1 MAFNDEY
8 RPDDGLQDQGTQ
20 DLEQSYAETAQK
32 AKGLGRKGVDTA
44 KRHGDNYIKK
54 KLGINSE
61 AAKDK
66 AAGVAKKAGKKM
78 ANAAGKAAKSA
89 GKKIGGAVAKFASKL
104 SAAALK
110 LLAPFALYII
120 GAIVV
125 VGVVAAAASIIID
138 EEYSRTNQANYQH
151 VDYTDG
157 NTLMKNYVNSAGNV
171 YFNNETKRYELA
183 KGEAPTEANKLYYV
197 YYAIMANQ
205 SRWFVEYE
213 RTDTKPGDEGAGTKD
228 NPYFKPIKREDA
240 YTKYTLD
247 GYLFNN
253 NVIDKVG
260 LRPVSGDK
268 QVKLEDLI
276 DESAAESVKKLS
288 MNVNLLYLLNS
299 TMNGELY
306 GTGKSQMFFAEQFV
320 KPVYH
325 DEQYNFKALTEY
337 RDMTAEEKA
346 KYASKAHGDAEDST
360 LEAQFQEKYQ
370 LWSETLDAQNE
381 ARGGS
386 NTSSSNSSSSG
397 GATAEGISN
406 PILKKA
412 VEWGLN
418 QMGKGITYSL
428 YGARNGSDGTM
439 DCSGFVSTALKEAG
453 MPDVPLMSTVT
464 MLQNSNALGQS
475 GTLFKEVDYK
485 TAKKGTIIVV
495 GGLAGGGANGHTFF
509 LMEDFHGDDTKVLEC
524 SYGYNGLSKEGTFVA
539 ASMNY
544 NQVVALEPVA
554 TSPSSSSSS
563 SSSSAAA
570 SGKDKKTSA
579 NLSESTDNVYKDKI
593 TTGVLNAQSRVYDTS
608 YKPDLKNDLYTHESV
623 NYPRYVPGDY
633 LIEDKS
639 AASVASDFSI
649 SKLASAIGGVKQ
661 GYDGSI
667 AMDGNKV
674 ARYKPGVNPLG
685 KYADEKDK
693 LVKWAVE
700 NGYNPAWV
708 VAVVSVLTDNGART
722 LDVSE
727 YNFTNDPEVLQASE
741 DAAASSSSGTTTEA
755 STTAEKTLQE
765 FMNEGRVKWQGKEYT
780 YYSIQE
786 FPEQAVAAPG
796 GVPGKWF
803 DGGYMK
809 DKDGYLVLAS
819 DKDFGTIVDT
829 PFGAKGKVY
838 DRGVSGNHYDVF
850 IDETGA
856 SSGGPATTGGDGT
869 GTAPTTDEEPADGED
884 TTAASGTGTGIQNTN
899 YGAQYYN
906 LLKQFDTMEGGLEF
920 MLKKLMDGN
929 ESAAWS
935 EETAKKLGLNKQDYK
950 AVNSLYKKVG
960 GLGEVHVKMGDAERK
975 VYTYEGEGLE
985 DKNALQVISID
996 GKTDDTEINGRRKY
1010 YSKTEYVAF
1019 GTGSAGVLS
1028 KDHPYAIEREDGDTS
1043 KPKMTTGMWDYGFG
1057 SIFKISKMTYYAYE
1071 IGIDKEGRY
1080 FLEKDNTGNWFQQL
1094 FNGGDLAEDTQYQIL
1109 GATTAFGSLD
1119 MSNEIAESQYEIE
1132 QVIEKLKNG
1141 PQVLGGDDIAI
1152 LNAHKENGTSIK
1164 TKDGAKEINPGNFI
1178 VSTKP
1183 VLKEEPVLSDSNG
1196 GQYLLDYVQNY
1207 ETYVPSSVK
1216 NDLDV
1221 VNRYRA
1227 MNDMNEAAQTVLNK
1241 IADIFADSI
1250 GGSGNNKSGSSGG
1263 GEYDASRFTGKTYKG
1278 TGSYKGDIPV
1288 ASSGNAEQDEFLNK
1302 VSEGA
1307 MNSWVKYGVL
1317 PSVVIAQAIN
1327 ESGWGKSSLS
1337 VQQNNL
1343 FGVKGTGDAGTGSW
1357 ATGEDNADGSS
1368 YTINAN
1374 FAAYSSWSASIE
1386 AHGKL
1391 ISGNTGMS
1399 NYLAA
1404 VKEKDALKSITAIKN
1419 GGYATATDYVE
1430 VTMNIIN
1437 DFGLLE
1443 YDKYAI
1449 EYTDKN
1455 GFEATAS
1462 GQVSN
1467 NPDTGSQSSAKADNV
1482 AGQSVWGDGTGF
1494 WDGVVDFFTSIQ
1506 EVFLGLFNDGETF
1519 DPTMFSLETITN
1531 DKPLTRLKDG
1541 KVVEVFAPGSLT
1553 VNGTD
1558 AYQWDRYANKLS
1570 NENATMLLRQF
1581 VASIETRDNRPVY
1594 YDEVYDTF
1602 GNYDLSRILE
1612 EHFKQSVEGLFKK
1625 AEPPASSST
1634 SFRPEIA
1641 GELFA
1646 GTKVAESTVTRTFGW
1661 YKDGDA
1667 VKFSPGITFKGEK
1680 DHDIKAFKSGKVV
1693 FAGDTE
1699 YGKTVIIRTNGGTE
1713 QIAYAGLGQINV
1725 KVGDAVS
1732 ADTVIGKSGSSG
1744 EVTIM
1749 GIRSNED
1756 LSKGLPAAPTTAEE
1770 VDKLG
1775 YFDMSS
1781 QFGVTGDK
1789 LKELQV
1795 KVNGYDMN
1803 SGTGKPSASA
1813 IKSGGSAKLGDFIAT
1828 SGELIMPLKLE
1839 ANQKATVTSP
1849 FGPRSF
1855 DGFHYGTDFVTGSDA
1870 TRIIAA
1876 ADGEVIISDNTTDTL
1891 GYAEMVVIKHS
1902 DNLYTSY
1909 AHMKAGSRTVK
1920 VGDRVKQGDELGTIG
1935 MTGMVTGV
1943 HLHFEVGRWG
1953 AGGMQDRVDPM
1964 TVIK

>member
-1 MAFNDEY
+1 
-8 RPDDGLQDQGTQ
+8 
-20 DLEQSYAETAQK
+20 
-32 AKGLGRKGVDTA
+32 
-44 KRHGDNYIKK
+44 
-54 KLGINSE
+54 
-61 AAKDK
+61 
-66 AAGVAKKAGKKM
+66 
-78 ANAAGKAAKSA
+78 
-89 GKKIGGAVAKFASKL
+89 
-104 SAAALK
+104 
-110 LLAPFALYII
+110 
-120 GAIVV
+120 
-125 VGVVAAAASIIID
+125 
-138 EEYSRTNQANYQH
+138 
-151 VDYTDG
+151 
-157 NTLMKNYVNSAGNV
+157 
-171 YFNNETKRYELA
+171 
-183 KGEAPTEANKLYYV
+183 
-197 YYAIMANQ
+197 
-205 SRWFVEYE
+205 
-213 RTDTKPGDEGAGTKD
+213 
-228 NPYFKPIKREDA
+228 
-240 YTKYTLD
+240 
-247 GYLFNN
+247 
-253 NVIDKVG
+253 
-260 LRPVSGDK
+260 
-268 QVKLEDLI
+268 
-276 DESAAESVKKLS
+276 
-288 MNVNLLYLLNS
+288 
-299 TMNGELY
+299 
-306 GTGKSQMFFAEQFV
+306 
-320 KPVYH
+320 
-325 DEQYNFKALTEY
+325 
-337 RDMTAEEKA
+337 
-346 KYASKAHGDAEDST
+346 
-360 LEAQFQEKYQ
+360 
-370 LWSETLDAQNE
+370 
-381 ARGGS
+381 
-386 NTSSSNSSSSG
+386 
-397 GATAEGISN
+397 
-406 PILKKA
+406 
-412 VEWGLN
+412 
-418 QMGKGITYSL
+418 MGKGITYSL

-439 DCSGFVSTALKEAG
+439 DCSGFVSMALKEAG
-453 MPDVPLMSTVT
+453 MSDVPIMSTVT

-570 SGKDKKTSA
+570 SGKDKKESA

-608 YKPDLKNDLYTHESV
+608 YNPDLKNDLYTHESV

-639 AASVASDFSI
+639 ASSVASDFSI

-661 GYDGSI
+661 GEDGSI
-667 AMDGNKV
+667 TMDGDKV

-700 NGYNPAWV
+700 KGYNPAWV

-727 YNFTNDPEVLQASE
+727 YNFTNDPEVLKASE
-741 DAAASSSSGTTTEA
+741 EAASSSSSGTTTEA

-765 FMNEGRVKWQGKEYT
+765 FMNEGRVKWQDKEYT

-838 DRGVSGNHYDVF
+838 DRGVSSNHYDVF

-869 GTAPTTDEEPADGED
+869 GTAPTTEEEQPAEGED
-884 TTAASGTGTGIQNTN
+884 TTASTGTGSGIQNTN

-996 GKTDDTEINGRRKY
+996 GKTDDTEINGQRKY

-1028 KDHPYAIEREDGDTS
+1028 KDHPYAIERESGDTS
-1043 KPKMTTGMWDYGFG
+1043 KPEMTTGMWDYGFG
-1057 SIFKISKMTYYAYE
+1057 SIMKISKMTYYAYE

-1094 FNGGDLAEDTQYQIL
+1094 YNGGDLAEDTQYQIL

-1196 GQYLLDYVQNY
+1196 GQYLLDYVENY

-1216 NDLDV
+1216 NGLDV

-1227 MNDMNEAAQTVLNK
+1227 MNDMNEASQTVLNK

-1250 GGSGNNKSGSSGG
+1250 GGSGNNKSSSSGG

-1327 ESGWGKSSLS
+1327 ESGWGKSGIS

-1357 ATGEDNADGSS
+1357 ATGEDNANGSS

-1404 VKEKDALKSITAIKN
+1404 VKEKDTLKSITAIKN

-1455 GFEATAS
+1455 GFEATAN

-1467 NPDTGSQSSAKADNV
+1467 NPDTGSQSSAKTDNV

-1506 EVFLGLFNDGETF
+1506 EVFLGIFNDGETF
-1519 DPTMFSLETITN
+1519 DPSMFSLETITN

-1541 KVVEVFAPGSLT
+1541 KAVETFAPGSLT

-1661 YKDGDA
+1661 YKDGDT

-1693 FAGDTE
+1693 FAGDTD

-1725 KVGDAVS
+1725 KADDAVS

-1781 QFGVTGDK
+1781 QFGVKGDK
-1789 LKELQV
+1789 LSELQL

-1828 SGELIMPLKLE
+1828 SGEIIMPLKLE

-1870 TRIIAA
+1870 TKIIAA

-1902 DNLYTSY
+1902 DTLYTSY

>member
-32 AKGLGRKGVDTA
+32 AKDLGRKGVDTA
-44 KRHGDNYIKK
+44 KRHGGNYVKK

-89 GKKIGGAVAKFASKL
+89 GKKIGGAVAKFAAKL
-104 SAAALK
+104 GAAALK

-213 RTDTKPGDEGAGTKD
+213 RTDTKPGDEGAGTKE

-276 DESAAESVKKLS
+276 DESAADSVKKLS

-360 LEAQFQEKYQ
+360 LETQFQEKYQ

-397 GATAEGISN
+397 GETAEGISN
-406 PILKKA
+406 PILKNA

-418 QMGKGITYSL
+418 QMGKGITYSMN
-428 YGARNGSDGTM
+428 GARNGSDGTM

-509 LMEDFHGDDTKVLEC
+509 LLEDFHGDSTKVLEC
-524 SYGYNGLSKEGTFVA
+524 SYGYNGLSKEGTFVY

-554 TSPSSSSSS
+554 TSSSSSSS
-563 SSSSAAA
+563 SGSSSAAA
-570 SGKDKKTSA
+570 SGKDKTASS
-579 NLSESTDNVYKDKI
+579 NLSEATDNVYNDKI

-608 YKPDLKNDLYTHESV
+608 YKPDLKNNLYTHESV
-623 NYPRYVPGDY
+623 NYPRYLPGDY
-633 LIEDKS
+633 LIEGKS

-649 SKLASAIGGVKQ
+649 SKLGSAIGGVKQ
-661 GYDGSI
+661 GNDGSI
-667 AMDGNKV
+667 TMDGQKV
-674 ARYKPGVNPLG
+674 GRYKPGVNPLG

-700 NGYNPAWV
+700 KGYNPAWV

-727 YNFTNDPEVLQASE
+727 YNFTNDPEVLKASE
-741 DAAASSSSGTTTEA
+741 DAASSSSSGTT
-755 STTAEKTLQE
+755 
-765 FMNEGRVKWQGKEYT
+765 
-780 YYSIQE
+780 
-786 FPEQAVAAPG
+786 
-796 GVPGKWF
+796 
-803 DGGYMK
+803 
-809 DKDGYLVLAS
+809 
-819 DKDFGTIVDT
+819 
-829 PFGAKGKVY
+829 
-838 DRGVSGNHYDVF
+838 
-850 IDETGA
+850 
-856 SSGGPATTGGDGT
+856 SGGPATTGEDGT
-869 GTAPTTDEEPADGED
+869 GTAPTTEE
-884 TTAASGTGTGIQNTN
+884 TTASSGTGRGIQNTN

-935 EETAKKLGLNKQDYK
+935 EETAKKLGLSKQDYK
-950 AVNSLYKKVG
+950 TVNSLYKKVG
-960 GLGEVHVKMGDAERK
+960 GLGDVHVKMGDAERK
-975 VYTYEGEGLE
+975 VYTYDGEGLE

-996 GKTDDTEINGRRKY
+996 GKTDDTEINGQRKY
-1010 YSKTEYVAF
+1010 YSKTEYVSF

-1028 KDHPYAIEREDGDTS
+1028 KDHPYAIEREGGDLS

-1057 SIFKISKMTYYAYE
+1057 SIMKISRMTYYAYE

-1141 PQVLGGDDIAI
+1141 PQALGGDDIAI

-1216 NDLDV
+1216 NGLDV

-1250 GGSGNNKSGSSGG
+1250 GGSGNNKSSSSAG

-1278 TGSYKGDIPV
+1278 TGPYKGDIPV

-1317 PSVVIAQAIN
+1317 PSVIIAQAIN
-1327 ESGWGKSSLS
+1327 ESGWGKSGLS

-1449 EYTDKN
+1449 EYIDKH

-1467 NPDTGSQSSAKADNV
+1467 NPDTGSQSSAKTDNV

-1541 KVVEVFAPGSLT
+1541 KVVETFAPGSLT

-1612 EHFKQSVEGLFKK
+1612 EHFKQSVEGFFKK

-1661 YKDGDA
+1661 YKDGDT

-1693 FAGDTE
+1693 FAGDTD

-1725 KVGDAVS
+1725 KVDDAVS

-1813 IKSGGSAKLGDFIAT
+1813 IKSGGSDKLGNFIAT

-1855 DGFHYGTDFVTGSDA
+1855 DDFHYGTDFVTGSDA
-1870 TRIIAA
+1870 TKIIAA

-1902 DNLYTSY
+1902 DTLYTSY

-1920 VGDRVKQGDELGTIG
+1920 VGDKVKQGDELGTIG

>member
-32 AKGLGRKGVDTA
+32 AKDLGRKGVDTA
-44 KRHGDNYIKK
+44 KRHGGNYVKK

-89 GKKIGGAVAKFASKL
+89 GKKMGGAVAKFAAKL
-104 SAAALK
+104 GAAALK

-138 EEYSRTNQANYQH
+138 EEYSRINQANYQH

-213 RTDTKPGDEGAGTKD
+213 RTDTKPGDEGAGTKE

-276 DESAAESVKKLS
+276 DESAADSVKKLS

-346 KYASKAHGDAEDST
+346 KYASKAHGEAEDST
-360 LEAQFQEKYQ
+360 LETQFQEKYQ

-386 NTSSSNSSSSG
+386 NTSSGNSSSSG
-397 GATAEGISN
+397 GATADGISN

-418 QMGKGITYSL
+418 QMGKGITYSMN
-428 YGARNGSDGTM
+428 GARNGSDGTM

-570 SGKDKKTSA
+570 SGKDKKASA

-639 AASVASDFSI
+639 ASSVASDFSI

-661 GYDGSI
+661 GNDGSI
-667 AMDGNKV
+667 TMDGDKV
-674 ARYKPGVNPLG
+674 ARYNPGVNPLG

-700 NGYNPAWV
+700 KGYNPAWV

-727 YNFTNDPEVLQASE
+727 YNFTNDPEVLKASE
-741 DAAASSSSGTTTEA
+741 ETASSSSSE
-755 STTAEKTLQE
+755 
-765 FMNEGRVKWQGKEYT
+765 
-780 YYSIQE
+780 
-786 FPEQAVAAPG
+786 
-796 GVPGKWF
+796 
-803 DGGYMK
+803 
-809 DKDGYLVLAS
+809 
-819 DKDFGTIVDT
+819 
-829 PFGAKGKVY
+829 
-838 DRGVSGNHYDVF
+838 
-850 IDETGA
+850 
-856 SSGGPATTGGDGT
+856 TTGVDGT
-869 GTAPTTDEEPADGED
+869 GTAPTTEEEQPAEGED
-884 TTAASGTGTGIQNTN
+884 ATASSGTGRGIQNTN

-960 GLGEVHVKMGDAERK
+960 GLGEVHVKMGDAERN

-996 GKTDDTEINGRRKY
+996 GKTDDTEINGQRKY

-1057 SIFKISKMTYYAYE
+1057 SIMKISKMTYYAYE

-1216 NDLDV
+1216 NGLDV

-1250 GGSGNNKSGSSGG
+1250 GGSGNNKSSSSGG

-1327 ESGWGKSSLS
+1327 ESGWGKSGLS

-1443 YDKYAI
+1443 YDKYVI

-1541 KVVEVFAPGSLT
+1541 KVVETFAPGSLT

-1612 EHFKQSVEGLFKK
+1612 ENFKQSVEGLFKK

-1661 YKDGDA
+1661 YKDGDT

-1693 FAGDTE
+1693 FAGDTD

-1725 KVGDAVS
+1725 KVDDAVS

-1770 VDKLG
+1770 VDELG

-1803 SGTGKPSASA
+1803 SGIGKPSASA

-1870 TRIIAA
+1870 TKIIAA

-1902 DNLYTSY
+1902 DTLYTSY
-1909 AHMKAGSRTVK
+1909 AHLKAGSRTVK
-1920 VGDRVKQGDELGTIG
+1920 VGDKVKQGDELGTIG
-1935 MTGMVTGV
+1935 MTGRVTGV

>member
-32 AKGLGRKGVDTA
+32 AKDLGRKGVDTA
-44 KRHGDNYIKK
+44 KRHGGNYVKK

-89 GKKIGGAVAKFASKL
+89 GKKIGGAVAKFAAKL
-104 SAAALK
+104 GAAALK

-406 PILKKA
+406 PILQKA

-418 QMGKGITYSL
+418 QVGKGITYSMN
-428 YGARNGSDGTM
+428 GARNGSDGTM
-439 DCSGFVSTALKEAG
+439 DCSGFISTALKEAG

-524 SYGYNGLSKEGTFVA
+524 SYGYNGISKEGTFVA

-570 SGKDKKTSA
+570 SGKDKKASN

-593 TTGVLNAQSRVYDTS
+593 TTGVINAQSRVYDTS

-661 GYDGSI
+661 GNDGSI
-667 AMDGNKV
+667 TMDGNKV

-700 NGYNPAWV
+700 KGYNPAWV

-741 DAAASSSSGTTTEA
+741 DAAAASS
-755 STTAEKTLQE
+755 
-765 FMNEGRVKWQGKEYT
+765 
-780 YYSIQE
+780 
-786 FPEQAVAAPG
+786 
-796 GVPGKWF
+796 
-803 DGGYMK
+803 
-809 DKDGYLVLAS
+809 
-819 DKDFGTIVDT
+819 
-829 PFGAKGKVY
+829 
-838 DRGVSGNHYDVF
+838 
-850 IDETGA
+850 
-856 SSGGPATTGGDGT
+856 SSGGPATT
-869 GTAPTTDEEPADGED
+869 AS
-884 TTAASGTGTGIQNTN
+884 SGTGRGIQNTN

-906 LLKQFDTMEGGLEF
+906 LLKQFDTMDGGLEF

-996 GKTDDTEINGRRKY
+996 GKTDDTEINGQRKY

-1028 KDHPYAIEREDGDTS
+1028 KDHPYAIEREGGDTS
-1043 KPKMTTGMWDYGFG
+1043 KPKMKTGMWDYGFG
-1057 SIFKISKMTYYAYE
+1057 SIMKISKMTYYAYE

-1216 NDLDV
+1216 NGLDV

-1250 GGSGNNKSGSSGG
+1250 GGSGNNKSSSSGG

-1327 ESGWGKSSLS
+1327 ESGWGKSGLS

-1449 EYTDKN
+1449 GYTDKN

-1541 KVVEVFAPGSLT
+1541 KVVETFAPGSLT

-1661 YKDGDA
+1661 YKDGDT

-1725 KVGDAVS
+1725 KVDDAVS

-1902 DNLYTSY
+1902 DTLYTSY

-1935 MTGMVTGV
+1935 MTGRVTGV

>member
-44 KRHGDNYIKK
+44 KRHGGNYIKK

-78 ANAAGKAAKSA
+78 ANAAGKVAKQA
-89 GKKIGGAVAKFASKL
+89 GKKISGAVAKFAAKL
-104 SAAALK
+104 GAAALK

-138 EEYSRTNQANYQH
+138 EEYSRINQANYQH

-171 YFNNETKRYELA
+171 YFNKETKRYELA

-213 RTDTKPGDEGAGTKD
+213 RTDTKPGDEGAGTKE
-228 NPYFKPIKREDA
+228 NPYFTPIKREDA

-418 QMGKGITYSL
+418 QMGKGITYSMN
-428 YGARNGSDGTM
+428 GARNGSDGTM

-509 LMEDFHGDDTKVLEC
+509 LMEDFHGDNTKVLEC

-570 SGKDKKTSA
+570 SGKDKKASA

-639 AASVASDFSI
+639 AASVASNFSI

-661 GYDGSI
+661 GNDGSI
-667 AMDGNKV
+667 TMDGDKV

-700 NGYNPAWV
+700 KGYNPSWV

-741 DAAASSSSGTTTEA
+741 DAAAASS
-755 STTAEKTLQE
+755 
-765 FMNEGRVKWQGKEYT
+765 
-780 YYSIQE
+780 
-786 FPEQAVAAPG
+786 
-796 GVPGKWF
+796 
-803 DGGYMK
+803 
-809 DKDGYLVLAS
+809 
-819 DKDFGTIVDT
+819 
-829 PFGAKGKVY
+829 
-838 DRGVSGNHYDVF
+838 
-850 IDETGA
+850 

-869 GTAPTTDEEPADGED
+869 GTAPTTEEGQPAEGED
-884 TTAASGTGTGIQNTN
+884 TTASSGTGRGIQNTN

-996 GKTDDTEINGRRKY
+996 GKTDDTEINGQRKY

-1057 SIFKISKMTYYAYE
+1057 SIIKISKMTYYAYE

-1080 FLEKDNTGNWFQQL
+1080 FLEKDSTGNWFQQL

-1216 NDLDV
+1216 NGLDV

-1227 MNDMNEAAQTVLNK
+1227 MNDMNESAQTVLNK

-1250 GGSGNNKSGSSGG
+1250 GGSGNNKSSSSGG

-1317 PSVVIAQAIN
+1317 PSVIIAQAIN
-1327 ESGWGKSSLS
+1327 ESGWGKSGLS

-1541 KVVEVFAPGSLT
+1541 KVVETFAPGSLT

-1661 YKDGDA
+1661 YKDGDT

-1725 KVGDAVS
+1725 KVDDAVS

-1855 DGFHYGTDFVTGSDA
+1855 DEFHYGTDFVTGSDA

-1902 DNLYTSY
+1902 ETLYTSY
-1909 AHMKAGSRTVK
+1909 AHLKAGSRTVK
-1920 VGDRVKQGDELGTIG
+1920 VGDKVKQGDELGTIG
-1935 MTGMVTGV
+1935 MTGMATGV

>member
-32 AKGLGRKGVDTA
+32 AKDLGRKGVDTA
-44 KRHGDNYIKK
+44 KRHGGNYIKK

-89 GKKIGGAVAKFASKL
+89 GKKIGGAVAKFAAKL
-104 SAAALK
+104 GAAALK

-213 RTDTKPGDEGAGTKD
+213 RTDTKPGDEGAGTKE

-360 LEAQFQEKYQ
+360 LEAQFQENYQ

-453 MPDVPLMSTVT
+453 MPEVPLMSTVT

-524 SYGYNGLSKEGTFVA
+524 SYGYNGLSKDGTFVA

-554 TSPSSSSSS
+554 TSSSSSGSS

-570 SGKDKKTSA
+570 SGKDKKGSA

-608 YKPDLKNDLYTHESV
+608 YKPDLKSDLYTHESV
-623 NYPRYVPGDY
+623 NYPRYVLGDY

-661 GYDGSI
+661 GNDGSI
-667 AMDGNKV
+667 TMDGQKV
-674 ARYKPGVNPLG
+674 GRYKPGVNPLG

-700 NGYNPAWV
+700 KGYNPAWV
-708 VAVVSVLTDNGART
+708 VAAVSVLTDNGART

-727 YNFTNDPEVLQASE
+727 YNFTNDPEVLKASE
-741 DAAASSSSGTTTEA
+741 EAVSSSS
-755 STTAEKTLQE
+755 S
-765 FMNEGRVKWQGKEYT
+765 
-780 YYSIQE
+780 
-786 FPEQAVAAPG
+786 
-796 GVPGKWF
+796 
-803 DGGYMK
+803 
-809 DKDGYLVLAS
+809 
-819 DKDFGTIVDT
+819 
-829 PFGAKGKVY
+829 
-838 DRGVSGNHYDVF
+838 
-850 IDETGA
+850 ET
-856 SSGGPATTGGDGT
+856 TTGGDGT
-869 GTAPTTDEEPADGED
+869 GTAPTTEEEKPAEGED
-884 TTAASGTGTGIQNTN
+884 TTASSGTGRGIQNTN

-996 GKTDDTEINGRRKY
+996 GKTDDTEINGQRKY

-1028 KDHPYAIEREDGDTS
+1028 KDHPYAIEREGGDMS

-1057 SIFKISKMTYYAYE
+1057 SIMKISKMTYYAYE

-1141 PQVLGGDDIAI
+1141 PQELGGDDIAI

-1216 NDLDV
+1216 NGLDV

-1250 GGSGNNKSGSSGG
+1250 GGSGNNKSSSSGG

-1327 ESGWGKSSLS
+1327 ESGWGKSGLS

-1357 ATGEDNADGSS
+1357 ATGEDNANGSS

-1467 NPDTGSQSSAKADNV
+1467 NPDTGSQSSAKTDNV

-1541 KVVEVFAPGSLT
+1541 KVVETFAPGSLT

-1661 YKDGDA
+1661 YKDGDT

-1693 FAGDTE
+1693 FAGDTD

-1725 KVGDAVS
+1725 KVDDAVS

-1902 DNLYTSY
+1902 DTLYTSY

-1935 MTGMVTGV
+1935 MTGKVTGV

>member
-1 MAFNDEY
+1 MDLQILVQGGHHVAFNDEY

-32 AKGLGRKGVDTA
+32 AKDLGRKGVDTA
-44 KRHGDNYIKK
+44 KRHGGNYIKK

-89 GKKIGGAVAKFASKL
+89 GKKIGGAVAKFAAKL
-104 SAAALK
+104 GAAALK

-138 EEYSRTNQANYQH
+138 EEYSRINQANYQH

-213 RTDTKPGDEGAGTKD
+213 RTDTKPGDEGAGTKE

-276 DESAAESVKKLS
+276 DESAADSVKKLS

-299 TMNGELY
+299 TMNGELS

-346 KYASKAHGDAEDST
+346 KYASKAHGDADDST
-360 LEAQFQEKYQ
+360 LETQFQEEYQ

-418 QMGKGITYSL
+418 QMGKGITYSMN
-428 YGARNGSDGTM
+428 GARNGSDGTM

-554 TSPSSSSSS
+554 TSSSSSSS
-563 SSSSAAA
+563 SASSAAA
-570 SGKDKKTSA
+570 SGKDKKASA

-639 AASVASDFSI
+639 ASSVASDFSI

-661 GYDGSI
+661 GNDGSI
-667 AMDGNKV
+667 TMDGDKV

-685 KYADEKDK
+685 KYADEKDT

-700 NGYNPAWV
+700 KGYNPAWV

-727 YNFTNDPEVLQASE
+727 YNFTNDPEVLKASE
-741 DAAASSSSGTTTEA
+741 ETASSSSSE
-755 STTAEKTLQE
+755 
-765 FMNEGRVKWQGKEYT
+765 
-780 YYSIQE
+780 
-786 FPEQAVAAPG
+786 
-796 GVPGKWF
+796 
-803 DGGYMK
+803 
-809 DKDGYLVLAS
+809 
-819 DKDFGTIVDT
+819 
-829 PFGAKGKVY
+829 
-838 DRGVSGNHYDVF
+838 
-850 IDETGA
+850 
-856 SSGGPATTGGDGT
+856 TTGVDGT
-869 GTAPTTDEEPADGED
+869 GTAPTTEEEQPAEGED
-884 TTAASGTGTGIQNTN
+884 TTASSGTGRGIQNTN

-996 GKTDDTEINGRRKY
+996 GKTDDTEINGQRKY

-1028 KDHPYAIEREDGDTS
+1028 KDHPYAIEREGGDPS

-1057 SIFKISKMTYYAYE
+1057 SIMKISKMTYYAYE

-1094 FNGGDLAEDTQYQIL
+1094 FNGGDLAVDTQYQIL

-1216 NDLDV
+1216 NGLDV

-1227 MNDMNEAAQTVLNK
+1227 MNDMNEDAQTVLNK

-1250 GGSGNNKSGSSGG
+1250 GGSGNNKSSSSG

-1288 ASSGNAEQDEFLNK
+1288 ASSGNADQDEFLNK

-1327 ESGWGKSSLS
+1327 ESGWGKSGLS

-1404 VKEKDALKSITAIKN
+1404 VKDKDALKSITAIKN

-1467 NPDTGSQSSAKADNV
+1467 NPDTGSQSSAKTDNV

-1506 EVFLGLFNDGETF
+1506 EVFLGLFNDGESF

-1541 KVVEVFAPGSLT
+1541 KVVETFAPGSLT

-1661 YKDGDA
+1661 YKDGDT

-1693 FAGDTE
+1693 FAGDTD

-1725 KVGDAVS
+1725 KVDDAVS

-1839 ANQKATVTSP
+1839 ANQKTTVTSP

-1876 ADGEVIISDNTTDTL
+1876 ADGEVIISDNTTDIL

-1902 DNLYTSY
+1902 DTLYTSY
-1909 AHMKAGSRTVK
+1909 AHLKAGSRTVK

>member
-32 AKGLGRKGVDTA
+32 AKDLGRKGVDTA
-44 KRHGDNYIKK
+44 KRHGGNYVKK

-89 GKKIGGAVAKFASKL
+89 GKKIGGAVAKFAAKL
-104 SAAALK
+104 GAAALK

-157 NTLMKNYVNSAGNV
+157 NTLIKNYVNSAGNV

-360 LEAQFQEKYQ
+360 LEAQFQEEYQ

-418 QMGKGITYSL
+418 QVGKGITYSMN
-428 YGARNGSDGTM
+428 GARNGSDGTM
-439 DCSGFVSTALKEAG
+439 DCSGFISTALKEAG

-524 SYGYNGLSKEGTFVA
+524 SYGYNGISKEGTFVA

-570 SGKDKKTSA
+570 SGKDKKAST

-661 GYDGSI
+661 GNDGSI
-667 AMDGNKV
+667 TMDGNKV

-700 NGYNPAWV
+700 KGYNPSWV

-727 YNFTNDPEVLQASE
+727 YNFTNDPEVLKASE
-741 DAAASSSSGTTTEA
+741 DAAAASSSSG
-755 STTAEKTLQE
+755 
-765 FMNEGRVKWQGKEYT
+765 
-780 YYSIQE
+780 
-786 FPEQAVAAPG
+786 
-796 GVPGKWF
+796 
-803 DGGYMK
+803 
-809 DKDGYLVLAS
+809 
-819 DKDFGTIVDT
+819 
-829 PFGAKGKVY
+829 
-838 DRGVSGNHYDVF
+838 
-850 IDETGA
+850 
-856 SSGGPATTGGDGT
+856 GPAATGGDGT
-869 GTAPTTDEEPADGED
+869 GTAPTTEEEQPAEGED
-884 TTAASGTGTGIQNTN
+884 TTASSGTGRGIQNTN

-906 LLKQFDTMEGGLEF
+906 LLKQFDTMDGGLEF

-996 GKTDDTEINGRRKY
+996 GKTDDTEINGQRKY

-1043 KPKMTTGMWDYGFG
+1043 KPKMKTGMWDYGFG
-1057 SIFKISKMTYYAYE
+1057 SIMKISKMTYYAYE

-1216 NDLDV
+1216 NGLDV

-1250 GGSGNNKSGSSGG
+1250 GGSGNNKSSSSGG

-1327 ESGWGKSSLS
+1327 ESGWGKSGLS

-1541 KVVEVFAPGSLT
+1541 KVVETFAPGSLT

-1634 SFRPEIA
+1634 SFRPEIS

-1661 YKDGDA
+1661 YKDGDT

-1725 KVGDAVS
+1725 KVDDAVS

-1756 LSKGLPAAPTTAEE
+1756 LSKGLPAAPTTAED

-1781 QFGVTGDK
+1781 QFGVKGDK
-1789 LKELQV
+1789 LSELQL

-1828 SGELIMPLKLE
+1828 SGEFIMPLKLE

-1849 FGPRSF
+1849 FGPRSL

-1870 TRIIAA
+1870 TKIIAA

-1902 DNLYTSY
+1902 DTLYTSY
-1909 AHMKAGSRTVK
+1909 AHLKAGSRTVK

>member
-8 RPDDGLQDQGTQ
+8 RPDDGLQNQGAQ

-32 AKGLGRKGVDTA
+32 AKDLGRKGVDTA
-44 KRHGDNYIKK
+44 KRQGGNYIKK
-54 KLGINSE
+54 KLGINNE
-61 AAKDK
+61 VAKDK
-66 AAGVAKKAGKKM
+66 AVGVAKKAGKKM
-78 ANAAGKAAKSA
+78 ANTAGKAAKQA
-89 GKKIGGAVAKFASKL
+89 GKKIAGAVAKFAAKL

-171 YFNNETKRYELA
+171 YFNKETKRYELA

-213 RTDTKPGDEGAGTKD
+213 RTETKPGDPGAGTKE
-228 NPYFKPIKREDA
+228 NPYFKPIKRDDA

-276 DESAAESVKKLS
+276 DESAADSVKKLS

-360 LEAQFQEKYQ
+360 LEAQFQEKYK
-370 LWSETLDAQNE
+370 LWSETIDTQNE

-386 NTSSSNSSSSG
+386 NTSDSKSSSSG

-418 QMGKGITYSL
+418 QMGKGITYSMN
-428 YGARNGSDGTM
+428 GARNGSDGTM

-464 MLQNSNALGQS
+464 MLQNSNAFGQS

-509 LMEDFHGDDTKVLEC
+509 LLEDFHGDSTKVLEC
-524 SYGYNGLSKEGTFVA
+524 SYGYNGISKEGTFVY

-554 TSPSSSSSS
+554 TSSSSSSS
-563 SSSSAAA
+563 SGSSSAAA
-570 SGKDKKTSA
+570 SGKDKKASS
-579 NLSESTDNVYKDKI
+579 NLSEATDNFYKDKI

-608 YKPDLKNDLYTHESV
+608 YQPDLKNNLYTHESV
-623 NYPRYVPGDY
+623 NYPRYLPGDY
-633 LIEDKS
+633 LIEEKS

-661 GYDGSI
+661 GNDGSI
-667 AMDGNKV
+667 TMDGQKV
-674 ARYKPGVNPLG
+674 GRYKPGVNPLG

-700 NGYNPAWV
+700 KGYNPAWV

-727 YNFTNDPEVLQASE
+727 YNFTNDPEVLKASE
-741 DAAASSSSGTTTEA
+741 DAASSSSSGTT
-755 STTAEKTLQE
+755 
-765 FMNEGRVKWQGKEYT
+765 
-780 YYSIQE
+780 
-786 FPEQAVAAPG
+786 
-796 GVPGKWF
+796 
-803 DGGYMK
+803 
-809 DKDGYLVLAS
+809 
-819 DKDFGTIVDT
+819 
-829 PFGAKGKVY
+829 
-838 DRGVSGNHYDVF
+838 
-850 IDETGA
+850 
-856 SSGGPATTGGDGT
+856 SGGPATTGEDGT
-869 GTAPTTDEEPADGED
+869 GTAPTTEE
-884 TTAASGTGTGIQNTN
+884 TTASSGTGRGIQNTN

-920 MLKKLMDGN
+920 MLNKLMDGN
-929 ESAAWS
+929 ESATWS
-935 EETAKKLGLNKQDYK
+935 EETAKKLGLSKQDYET
-950 AVNSLYKKVG
+950 VNSLYKKVG
-960 GLGEVHVKMGDAERK
+960 GLGDVHIKMGDAERK

-996 GKTDDTEINGRRKY
+996 GKTDDTEINGQRKY
-1010 YSKTEYVAF
+1010 YSKTEYVSF

-1028 KDHPYAIEREDGDTS
+1028 KDHPYAIEREGGDPS

-1057 SIFKISKMTYYAYE
+1057 SIMKISRMTYYAYE

-1080 FLEKDNTGNWFQQL
+1080 FLEKDNTGNWFQQQ

-1152 LNAHKENGTSIK
+1152 LNAHKESGTSIK

-1216 NDLDV
+1216 NGLDV

-1227 MNDMNEAAQTVLNK
+1227 MNDMNEDAQTVLNK

-1250 GGSGNNKSGSSGG
+1250 GGSGNNKSSSSGG

-1288 ASSGNAEQDEFLNK
+1288 ASSGNANQDEFLNK

-1317 PSVVIAQAIN
+1317 PSVIIAQAIN
-1327 ESGWGKSSLS
+1327 ESGWGKSGLA

-1357 ATGEDNADGSS
+1357 ATGEDNTDGSS

-1404 VKEKDALKSITAIKN
+1404 VKEKDALKSTTAIKN

-1449 EYTDKN
+1449 EYTDKH

-1506 EVFLGLFNDGETF
+1506 EVFLGIFNDGESF

-1541 KVVEVFAPGSLT
+1541 EVVETFAPGSLT

-1625 AEPPASSST
+1625 SEPPASSST

-1646 GTKVAESTVTRTFGW
+1646 GTKVADTTVTRTFGW
-1661 YKDGDA
+1661 YKDGDT

-1680 DHDIKAFKSGKVV
+1680 NHDIKALKSGKVV
-1693 FAGDTE
+1693 FAGDTD

-1713 QIAYAGLGQINV
+1713 QIAYTGLGQINV
-1725 KVGDAVS
+1725 KADDAVS

-1756 LSKGLPAAPTTAEE
+1756 LSKGLPAAPTTAED

-1781 QFGVTGDK
+1781 QFGVKGDK
-1789 LKELQV
+1789 LSELQL

-1849 FGPRSF
+1849 FGPRSL

-1870 TRIIAA
+1870 TKIIAA

-1902 DNLYTSY
+1902 DTLYTSY
-1909 AHMKAGSRTVK
+1909 AHLKAGSRTVK

>member
-32 AKGLGRKGVDTA
+32 AKDLGRKGVDTA
-44 KRHGDNYIKK
+44 KRHGGNYIKK

-89 GKKIGGAVAKFASKL
+89 GKKIGGAVAKFAAKL
-104 SAAALK
+104 GAAALK

-213 RTDTKPGDEGAGTKD
+213 RTDTKPGDEGAGTKE

-360 LEAQFQEKYQ
+360 LEAQFQENYQ

-453 MPDVPLMSTVT
+453 MPEVPLMSTVT

-524 SYGYNGLSKEGTFVA
+524 SYGYNGLSKDGTFVA

-554 TSPSSSSSS
+554 TSSSSSGSS

-570 SGKDKKTSA
+570 SGKDKKGSA

-608 YKPDLKNDLYTHESV
+608 YKPDLKSDLYTHESV
-623 NYPRYVPGDY
+623 NYPRYVLGDY

-661 GYDGSI
+661 GNDGSI
-667 AMDGNKV
+667 TMDGQKV
-674 ARYKPGVNPLG
+674 GRYKPGVNPLG

-700 NGYNPAWV
+700 KGYNPAWV
-708 VAVVSVLTDNGART
+708 VAAVSVLTDNGART

-727 YNFTNDPEVLQASE
+727 YNFTNDPEVLKASE
-741 DAAASSSSGTTTEA
+741 EAVSSSS
-755 STTAEKTLQE
+755 S
-765 FMNEGRVKWQGKEYT
+765 
-780 YYSIQE
+780 
-786 FPEQAVAAPG
+786 
-796 GVPGKWF
+796 
-803 DGGYMK
+803 
-809 DKDGYLVLAS
+809 
-819 DKDFGTIVDT
+819 
-829 PFGAKGKVY
+829 
-838 DRGVSGNHYDVF
+838 
-850 IDETGA
+850 ET
-856 SSGGPATTGGDGT
+856 TTGGDGT
-869 GTAPTTDEEPADGED
+869 GTAPTTEEEKPAEGEE
-884 TTAASGTGTGIQNTN
+884 TTASSGTGRGIQNTN

-996 GKTDDTEINGRRKY
+996 GKTDDTEINGQRKY

-1028 KDHPYAIEREDGDTS
+1028 KDHPYAIEREGGDMS

-1057 SIFKISKMTYYAYE
+1057 SIMKISKMTYYAYE

-1141 PQVLGGDDIAI
+1141 PQELGGDDIAI

-1216 NDLDV
+1216 NGLDV

-1250 GGSGNNKSGSSGG
+1250 GGSGNNKSSSSGG

-1327 ESGWGKSSLS
+1327 ESGWGKSGLS

-1357 ATGEDNADGSS
+1357 ATGEDNANGSS

-1467 NPDTGSQSSAKADNV
+1467 NPDTGSQSSAKTDNV

-1541 KVVEVFAPGSLT
+1541 KVVETFAPGSLT

-1661 YKDGDA
+1661 YKDGDT

-1693 FAGDTE
+1693 FAGDTD

-1725 KVGDAVS
+1725 KVDDAVS

-1902 DNLYTSY
+1902 DTLYTSY

-1935 MTGMVTGV
+1935 MTGKVTGV

-1953 AGGMQDRVDPM
+1953 AGGMQDRVDPI

>member
-20 DLEQSYAETAQK
+20 DLEQSYAETAQN
-32 AKGLGRKGVDTA
+32 AKDLGRKGVDTA
-44 KRHGDNYIKK
+44 KRHGENYIKK
-54 KLGINSE
+54 KLGINNA

-66 AAGVAKKAGKKM
+66 AVGVAKKAGKKM
-78 ANAAGKAAKSA
+78 ANAAGKASKQA
-89 GKKIGGAVAKFASKL
+89 GKKMAGAVAKFAAKL
-104 SAAALK
+104 GAAALK

-125 VGVVAAAASIIID
+125 VGVVAAAAAIIID

-171 YFNNETKRYELA
+171 YFNKETKRYELA

-213 RTDTKPGDEGAGTKD
+213 RTETKPGDPGAGTKE

-276 DESAAESVKKLS
+276 DESAADSVKKLS

-325 DEQYNFKALTEY
+325 DEQYNFKSLTEY

-360 LEAQFQEKYQ
+360 LETQFQEEYK

-386 NTSSSNSSSSG
+386 NTSDSKSSSSG

-418 QMGKGITYSL
+418 QMGKGITYSMN
-428 YGARNGSDGTM
+428 GARNGSDGTM

-464 MLQNSNALGQS
+464 MLQNSNAFGQS

-509 LMEDFHGDDTKVLEC
+509 LLEDFHGDSTKVLEC
-524 SYGYNGLSKEGTFVA
+524 SYGYNGLSKDGTFVA

-554 TSPSSSSSS
+554 TSSSSSSS
-563 SSSSAAA
+563 SGSSSAAA
-570 SGKDKKTSA
+570 SGKDKKASS
-579 NLSESTDNVYKDKI
+579 NLSEATDNVYKDKI

-608 YKPDLKNDLYTHESV
+608 YNPDLKDNLYTHESV

-639 AASVASDFSI
+639 ALSVASDFSI

-661 GYDGSI
+661 GNDGSI
-667 AMDGNKV
+667 TMDGQKV
-674 ARYKPGVNPLG
+674 GRYKPGVNPLG

-700 NGYNPAWV
+700 KGYNPAWV

-727 YNFTNDPEVLQASE
+727 YNFTNDPEVLKASE
-741 DAAASSSSGTTTEA
+741 ETTAEGEETTASSGT
-755 STTAEKTLQE
+755 
-765 FMNEGRVKWQGKEYT
+765 GR
-780 YYSIQE
+780 
-786 FPEQAVAAPG
+786 
-796 GVPGKWF
+796 
-803 DGGYMK
+803 
-809 DKDGYLVLAS
+809 
-819 DKDFGTIVDT
+819 
-829 PFGAKGKVY
+829 
-838 DRGVSGNHYDVF
+838 
-850 IDETGA
+850 
-856 SSGGPATTGGDGT
+856 
-869 GTAPTTDEEPADGED
+869 
-884 TTAASGTGTGIQNTN
+884 GIQNTN

-935 EETAKKLGLNKQDYK
+935 EETAKKLGLSKQDYK
-950 AVNSLYKKVG
+950 TVNSLYKKVG
-960 GLGEVHVKMGDAERK
+960 GLGDVHVKMGDAERK

-985 DKNALQVISID
+985 DKNALQVIAID
-996 GKTDDTEINGRRKY
+996 GKTDDTEINGQRKY

-1028 KDHPYAIEREDGDTS
+1028 KDHPYAIEREGGDPS
-1043 KPKMTTGMWDYGFG
+1043 KPNMTTGMWDYGFG
-1057 SIFKISKMTYYAYE
+1057 SIMKISRMTYYAYE

-1141 PQVLGGDDIAI
+1141 PQELGGDDIAI

-1216 NDLDV
+1216 NGLDV

-1250 GGSGNNKSGSSGG
+1250 GGSGNNKSSSSGG

-1288 ASSGNAEQDEFLNK
+1288 ASSGNADQDEFLNK

-1317 PSVVIAQAIN
+1317 PSVIIAQALN
-1327 ESGWGKSSLS
+1327 ESGWGKSGLA

-1357 ATGEDNADGSS
+1357 ATGEDNTDGSS

-1449 EYTDKN
+1449 EYTDKH

-1506 EVFLGLFNDGETF
+1506 EVFLGLFNDGESF

-1541 KVVEVFAPGSLT
+1541 KVVETFAPGSLT

-1641 GELFA
+1641 GDLFA
-1646 GTKVAESTVTRTFGW
+1646 GTKVADTTVTRTFGW
-1661 YKDGDA
+1661 YKDGDT
-1667 VKFSPGITFKGEK
+1667 VKFNPGITFKGEK
-1680 DHDIKAFKSGKVV
+1680 DHDIKALKSGKVV
-1693 FAGDTE
+1693 FAGDTD

-1713 QIAYAGLGQINV
+1713 QIAYTGLGQINV
-1725 KVGDAVS
+1725 KADDGVS

-1756 LSKGLPAAPTTAEE
+1756 LSNGLPAAPTTAED

-1781 QFGVTGDK
+1781 QFGVKGEK
-1789 LKELQV
+1789 LSELQL

-1813 IKSGGSAKLGDFIAT
+1813 INPGGSAKLGDYIAT

-1849 FGPRSF
+1849 FGPRDF
-1855 DGFHYGTDFVTGSDA
+1855 DDFHYGTDFVTGSDA
-1870 TRIIAA
+1870 TKIIAA

-1902 DNLYTSY
+1902 DTLYTSY
-1909 AHMKAGSRTVK
+1909 AHLKAGSRTVK
-1920 VGDRVKQGDELGTIG
+1920 VGDKVKQGDELGTIG

>member
-32 AKGLGRKGVDTA
+32 AKDLGRKGVDTA
-44 KRHGDNYIKK
+44 KRHGGNYIKK

-89 GKKIGGAVAKFASKL
+89 GKKIGGAVAKFAAKL
-104 SAAALK
+104 GAAALK

-138 EEYSRTNQANYQH
+138 EEYSRINQANYQH

-171 YFNNETKRYELA
+171 YFNKETKRYELA

-213 RTDTKPGDEGAGTKD
+213 RTETKPGDPGAGTKE

-346 KYASKAHGDAEDST
+346 KYASKAHGDADDST
-360 LEAQFQEKYQ
+360 LETQFQEKYK
-370 LWSETLDAQNE
+370 LWSETLDSQNE

-386 NTSSSNSSSSG
+386 NTSDSKSSSSG

-418 QMGKGITYSL
+418 QMGKGITYSMN
-428 YGARNGSDGTM
+428 GARNGSDGTM

-453 MPDVPLMSTVT
+453 MPEVPLMSTVT

-524 SYGYNGLSKEGTFVA
+524 SYGYNGLSKDGTFVA

-554 TSPSSSSSS
+554 TSSSSSGSS

-570 SGKDKKTSA
+570 SGKDKKASA

-608 YKPDLKNDLYTHESV
+608 YKPDLKSDLYTHESV
-623 NYPRYVPGDY
+623 NYPRYVLGDY

-661 GYDGSI
+661 GNDGSI
-667 AMDGNKV
+667 TMDGQKV
-674 ARYKPGVNPLG
+674 GRYKPGVNPLG

-700 NGYNPAWV
+700 KGYNPAWV

-727 YNFTNDPEVLQASE
+727 YNFTNDPEVLKASE
-741 DAAASSSSGTTTEA
+741 EATSSSSSE
-755 STTAEKTLQE
+755 
-765 FMNEGRVKWQGKEYT
+765 
-780 YYSIQE
+780 
-786 FPEQAVAAPG
+786 
-796 GVPGKWF
+796 
-803 DGGYMK
+803 
-809 DKDGYLVLAS
+809 
-819 DKDFGTIVDT
+819 
-829 PFGAKGKVY
+829 
-838 DRGVSGNHYDVF
+838 
-850 IDETGA
+850 
-856 SSGGPATTGGDGT
+856 TTGVDGT
-869 GTAPTTDEEPADGED
+869 GTAPTTEETPSEGED
-884 TTAASGTGTGIQNTN
+884 TTSSSGTGRGIQNTN

-935 EETAKKLGLNKQDYK
+935 EETAKKLGLSKQDYK
-950 AVNSLYKKVG
+950 TVNSLYKKVG
-960 GLGEVHVKMGDAERK
+960 GLGDVHVKMGDAERK

-996 GKTDDTEINGRRKY
+996 GKTDDTEINGQRKY

-1028 KDHPYAIEREDGDTS
+1028 NDHPYAIEREGGDLS
-1043 KPKMTTGMWDYGFG
+1043 KPKMKTGMWDYGFG
-1057 SIFKISKMTYYAYE
+1057 SIMKISRMTYYAYE

-1080 FLEKDNTGNWFQQL
+1080 FLEKDNTGNWFQQP

-1141 PQVLGGDDIAI
+1141 PQELGGDDIAI
-1152 LNAHKENGTSIK
+1152 LNAHKESGTSIK

-1216 NDLDV
+1216 NGLDV

-1250 GGSGNNKSGSSGG
+1250 GGSGNNKSSSSGG

-1288 ASSGNAEQDEFLNK
+1288 ASSGNADQDEFLNK

-1327 ESGWGKSSLS
+1327 ESGWGKSGLS

-1343 FGVKGTGDAGTGSW
+1343 FGVKGTGDAGTGFW

-1449 EYTDKN
+1449 EYADKH

-1506 EVFLGLFNDGETF
+1506 EVFLGLFNDGESF

-1541 KVVEVFAPGSLT
+1541 KVVETFAPGSLT

-1625 AEPPASSST
+1625 VEPPASSST

-1646 GTKVAESTVTRTFGW
+1646 GTKVADATVIRTFGW
-1661 YKDGDA
+1661 YKDDDT

-1680 DHDIKAFKSGKVV
+1680 DHDIKALKSGKVV
-1693 FAGDTE
+1693 FAGDTD

-1725 KVGDAVS
+1725 KVDDAVS

-1756 LSKGLPAAPTTAEE
+1756 LSKGLPAAPTTAED

-1781 QFGVTGDK
+1781 QFGVKGDK
-1789 LKELQV
+1789 LSELQL

-1902 DNLYTSY
+1902 DTLYTSY
-1909 AHMKAGSRTVK
+1909 AHLKAGSRTVK
-1920 VGDRVKQGDELGTIG
+1920 VGDKVKQGDELGTIG
-1935 MTGMVTGV
+1935 MTGRVTGV

>member
-44 KRHGDNYIKK
+44 KRHGENYIKK
-54 KLGINSE
+54 KLGINNG

-66 AAGVAKKAGKKM
+66 AVGVAKKAGKKM
-78 ANAAGKAAKSA
+78 ANAAGKATKQA
-89 GKKIGGAVAKFASKL
+89 GKKIAGAVAKFAAKL
-104 SAAALK
+104 GASALK

-171 YFNNETKRYELA
+171 YFNKETKRYELA

-213 RTDTKPGDEGAGTKD
+213 RTETKPGDPGAGTKE
-228 NPYFKPIKREDA
+228 NPYFKPIQREDA

-268 QVKLEDLI
+268 QVELEDLI
-276 DESAAESVKKLS
+276 DESAADSVKKLS

-325 DEQYNFKALTEY
+325 DEQYNFKSLTEY

-360 LEAQFQEKYQ
+360 LETQFQEKYK

-386 NTSSSNSSSSG
+386 NTSDSKSSSSG

-418 QMGKGITYSL
+418 QMGKGITYSMN
-428 YGARNGSDGTM
+428 GARNGSDGTM

-453 MPDVPLMSTVT
+453 MSDVPLMSTVS
-464 MLQNSNALGQS
+464 MLQNSNAFGQS

-509 LMEDFHGDDTKVLEC
+509 LLEDFHGDSTKVLEC

-554 TSPSSSSSS
+554 TSSSSSGSS
-563 SSSSAAA
+563 SSSSAAG
-570 SGKDKKTSA
+570 SGTDKKASS
-579 NLSESTDNVYKDKI
+579 NLSEATDNVYNDKI
-593 TTGVLNAQSRVYDTS
+593 TTSVLNAQSRVYDTS
-608 YKPDLKNDLYTHESV
+608 YKPDLKNNLYTHESV

-639 AASVASDFSI
+639 AASVAGDFSI
-649 SKLASAIGGVKQ
+649 SKLASTIGGVKQ
-661 GYDGSI
+661 GNDGSI
-667 AMDGNKV
+667 TMDDQKV
-674 ARYKPGVNPLG
+674 GRYKPGVNPLG

-700 NGYNPAWV
+700 KGYNPAWV

-727 YNFTNDPEVLQASE
+727 YNFTNDPEVLKASE
-741 DAAASSSSGTTTEA
+741 EAASSSSSGTTTEA
-755 STTAEKTLQE
+755 T
-765 FMNEGRVKWQGKEYT
+765 
-780 YYSIQE
+780 
-786 FPEQAVAAPG
+786 
-796 GVPGKWF
+796 
-803 DGGYMK
+803 
-809 DKDGYLVLAS
+809 
-819 DKDFGTIVDT
+819 
-829 PFGAKGKVY
+829 
-838 DRGVSGNHYDVF
+838 
-850 IDETGA
+850 
-856 SSGGPATTGGDGT
+856 
-869 GTAPTTDEEPADGED
+869 PADGED
-884 TTAASGTGTGIQNTN
+884 TTAASGAGTGIQNRN

-935 EETAKKLGLNKQDYK
+935 EETAKKLGLSKQDYK

-960 GLGEVHVKMGDAERK
+960 GLGDVHVKMGDAERK

-985 DKNALQVISID
+985 DKNALQVIAID
-996 GKTDDTEINGRRKY
+996 GKTDDTEINGQRKY

-1028 KDHPYAIEREDGDTS
+1028 KDHPYAIEREDGDPS

-1057 SIFKISKMTYYAYE
+1057 SIMKISRMTYYAYE

-1216 NDLDV
+1216 NGLDV

-1250 GGSGNNKSGSSGG
+1250 GGSGNNKSSSSGG

-1288 ASSGNAEQDEFLNK
+1288 ASSGNADQDEFLNK

-1317 PSVVIAQAIN
+1317 PSVIIAQAIN
-1327 ESGWGKSSLS
+1327 ESGWGKSGLA

-1357 ATGEDNADGSS
+1357 ATGEDNSDGSS

-1437 DFGLLE
+1437 DFGILE

-1449 EYTDKN
+1449 EYTDKH

-1467 NPDTGSQSSAKADNV
+1467 NPDTGSQSSSKADNV

-1506 EVFLGLFNDGETF
+1506 EVFLGLFNDGESF

-1541 KVVEVFAPGSLT
+1541 KEVETFAPGSLT

-1646 GTKVAESTVTRTFGW
+1646 GTKVADATVTRTFGW
-1661 YKDGDA
+1661 YKDGDT

-1680 DHDIKAFKSGKVV
+1680 DHDIKALKSGKVV

-1713 QIAYAGLGQINV
+1713 QIAYTGLGQINV
-1725 KVGDAVS
+1725 KADDAVS

-1756 LSKGLPAAPTTAEE
+1756 LSKGLPAAPTTAED

-1781 QFGVTGDK
+1781 QFGVKGDK
-1789 LKELQV
+1789 LSELQV

-1803 SGTGKPSASA
+1803 SGTGKPSTSA

-1828 SGELIMPLKLE
+1828 SGELIIPLKLE

-1849 FGPRSF
+1849 FGPRSL

-1870 TRIIAA
+1870 TKIIAA

-1902 DNLYTSY
+1902 DTLYTSY
-1909 AHMKAGSRTVK
+1909 AHLKAGSRTVK

>member
-32 AKGLGRKGVDTA
+32 AKDLGHKGADTA
-44 KRHGDNYIKK
+44 KRHGGNYIKK

-66 AAGVAKKAGKKM
+66 AASVAKKTGKKM

-89 GKKIGGAVAKFASKL
+89 GKKIGGAVAKFAAKL
-104 SAAALK
+104 GAAALK

-213 RTDTKPGDEGAGTKD
+213 RTDTKPGDPGAGTKE
-228 NPYFKPIKREDA
+228 NPYFKPVKREDA

-346 KYASKAHGDAEDST
+346 KYASKSHGDAEDST
-360 LEAQFQEKYQ
+360 LETQFQEKYQ

-439 DCSGFVSTALKEAG
+439 DCSGFVSMALKEAG
-453 MPDVPLMSTVT
+453 MSDVPIMSTVT

-570 SGKDKKTSA
+570 SGKDKKESA

-608 YKPDLKNDLYTHESV
+608 YNPDLKNDLYTHESV

-639 AASVASDFSI
+639 ASSVASDFSI

-661 GYDGSI
+661 GEDGSI
-667 AMDGNKV
+667 TMDGDKV

-685 KYADEKDK
+685 KYAGEKDK

-700 NGYNPAWV
+700 KGYNPAWV

-727 YNFTNDPEVLQASE
+727 YNFTNDPEVLKASE
-741 DAAASSSSGTTTEA
+741 EAASSSS
-755 STTAEKTLQE
+755 
-765 FMNEGRVKWQGKEYT
+765 
-780 YYSIQE
+780 
-786 FPEQAVAAPG
+786 
-796 GVPGKWF
+796 
-803 DGGYMK
+803 
-809 DKDGYLVLAS
+809 
-819 DKDFGTIVDT
+819 
-829 PFGAKGKVY
+829 
-838 DRGVSGNHYDVF
+838 
-850 IDETGA
+850 
-856 SSGGPATTGGDGT
+856 
-869 GTAPTTDEEPADGED
+869 
-884 TTAASGTGTGIQNTN
+884 SGTGRGIQNTN

-996 GKTDDTEINGRRKY
+996 GKTDDTEINGQRKY

-1028 KDHPYAIEREDGDTS
+1028 KDHPYAIERESGDTS
-1043 KPKMTTGMWDYGFG
+1043 KPEMTTGMWDYGFG
-1057 SIFKISKMTYYAYE
+1057 SIMKISKMTYYAYE

-1094 FNGGDLAEDTQYQIL
+1094 YNGGDLAEDTQYQIL

-1216 NDLDV
+1216 NGLDV
-1221 VNRYRA
+1221 ANRYRA
-1227 MNDMNEAAQTVLNK
+1227 MNDMNEASQTVLNK

-1250 GGSGNNKSGSSGG
+1250 GGSGNNKSSSSGG

-1327 ESGWGKSSLS
+1327 ESGWGKSGLS

-1357 ATGEDNADGSS
+1357 ATGEDNANGSS

-1404 VKEKDALKSITAIKN
+1404 VTEKDALKSITAIKN

-1467 NPDTGSQSSAKADNV
+1467 NPDTGSQSSAKTDNV

-1506 EVFLGLFNDGETF
+1506 EVFLGIFNDGETF
-1519 DPTMFSLETITN
+1519 DPSMFSLETITN

-1541 KVVEVFAPGSLT
+1541 KVVETFAPGSLT

-1661 YKDGDA
+1661 YKDGDT

-1693 FAGDTE
+1693 FAGDTD

-1725 KVGDAVS
+1725 KADDAVS

-1781 QFGVTGDK
+1781 QFGVKGDK
-1789 LKELQV
+1789 LSELQL

-1828 SGELIMPLKLE
+1828 SGEIIMPLKLE

-1870 TRIIAA
+1870 TKIIAA

-1902 DNLYTSY
+1902 DTLYTSY

>member
-1 MAFNDEY
+1 M
-8 RPDDGLQDQGTQ
+8 
-20 DLEQSYAETAQK
+20 
-32 AKGLGRKGVDTA
+32 
-44 KRHGDNYIKK
+44 
-54 KLGINSE
+54 
-61 AAKDK
+61 
-66 AAGVAKKAGKKM
+66 
-78 ANAAGKAAKSA
+78 
-89 GKKIGGAVAKFASKL
+89 
-104 SAAALK
+104 
-110 LLAPFALYII
+110 
-120 GAIVV
+120 
-125 VGVVAAAASIIID
+125 
-138 EEYSRTNQANYQH
+138 
-151 VDYTDG
+151 
-157 NTLMKNYVNSAGNV
+157 
-171 YFNNETKRYELA
+171 
-183 KGEAPTEANKLYYV
+183 
-197 YYAIMANQ
+197 
-205 SRWFVEYE
+205 
-213 RTDTKPGDEGAGTKD
+213 
-228 NPYFKPIKREDA
+228 
-240 YTKYTLD
+240 
-247 GYLFNN
+247 
-253 NVIDKVG
+253 
-260 LRPVSGDK
+260 
-268 QVKLEDLI
+268 
-276 DESAAESVKKLS
+276 
-288 MNVNLLYLLNS
+288 
-299 TMNGELY
+299 
-306 GTGKSQMFFAEQFV
+306 
-320 KPVYH
+320 
-325 DEQYNFKALTEY
+325 
-337 RDMTAEEKA
+337 
-346 KYASKAHGDAEDST
+346 
-360 LEAQFQEKYQ
+360 
-370 LWSETLDAQNE
+370 
-381 ARGGS
+381 
-386 NTSSSNSSSSG
+386 
-397 GATAEGISN
+397 
-406 PILKKA
+406 
-412 VEWGLN
+412 
-418 QMGKGITYSL
+418 
-428 YGARNGSDGTM
+428 
-439 DCSGFVSTALKEAG
+439 
-453 MPDVPLMSTVT
+453 
-464 MLQNSNALGQS
+464 
-475 GTLFKEVDYK
+475 
-485 TAKKGTIIVV
+485 
-495 GGLAGGGANGHTFF
+495 
-509 LMEDFHGDDTKVLEC
+509 
-524 SYGYNGLSKEGTFVA
+524 
-539 ASMNY
+539 
-544 NQVVALEPVA
+544 
-554 TSPSSSSSS
+554 
-563 SSSSAAA
+563 
-570 SGKDKKTSA
+570 
-579 NLSESTDNVYKDKI
+579 
-593 TTGVLNAQSRVYDTS
+593 
-608 YKPDLKNDLYTHESV
+608 
-623 NYPRYVPGDY
+623 
-633 LIEDKS
+633 
-639 AASVASDFSI
+639 
-649 SKLASAIGGVKQ
+649 
-661 GYDGSI
+661 
-667 AMDGNKV
+667 
-674 ARYKPGVNPLG
+674 
-685 KYADEKDK
+685 
-693 LVKWAVE
+693 
-700 NGYNPAWV
+700 
-708 VAVVSVLTDNGART
+708 
-722 LDVSE
+722 
-727 YNFTNDPEVLQASE
+727 
-741 DAAASSSSGTTTEA
+741 
-755 STTAEKTLQE
+755 LQE

-869 GTAPTTDEEPADGED
+869 GTAPTTDEEPAEGED

-996 GKTDDTEINGRRKY
+996 GKTDDTEINGQRKY

-1043 KPKMTTGMWDYGFG
+1043 KPNMTTGMWDYGFG
-1057 SIFKISKMTYYAYE
+1057 SIMKISKMTYYAYE

-1216 NDLDV
+1216 NGLDV

-1250 GGSGNNKSGSSGG
+1250 GGSGNNKSSSSGG

-1327 ESGWGKSSLS
+1327 ESGWGKSGLS

-1404 VKEKDALKSITAIKN
+1404 VKEEDALKSITAIKN

-1541 KVVEVFAPGSLT
+1541 KVVETFAPGSLT

-1612 EHFKQSVEGLFKK
+1612 EHFKQSIEGLFKK

-1661 YKDGDA
+1661 YKDGDT

-1725 KVGDAVS
+1725 KADDSVS

-1756 LSKGLPAAPTTAEE
+1756 LSKGLPAAPTTAED

-1781 QFGVTGDK
+1781 QFGVKGDK
-1789 LKELQV
+1789 LSELQL

-1870 TRIIAA
+1870 TKIIAA

-1902 DNLYTSY
+1902 DTLYTSY
-1909 AHMKAGSRTVK
+1909 AHMKAGTRTVK